1 MAGGLAY
8 GSVSI
13 MSPVLEHPTLRRQV
27 IPMTVEMYHA
37 LGDMGMIAPNT
48 ELLRGCILPK
58 MSKSPRHSLVTQRLL
73 DLLRSLIPA
82 GFSVWQEQPITCA
95 DSEPEPD
102 IAVVKGTREDFA
114 TEHPRTAEIVVEVAV
129 STLERDMEKI
139 SIYAEAGVKEYWL
152 VIPEERRV
160 EMWSGPTPAGYTT
173 CLKLGTDDTLISA
186 ALPAFVVS
194 LREILA

>member
-1 MAGGLAY
+1 
-8 GSVSI
+8 
-13 MSPVLEHPTLRRQV
+13 MS
-27 IPMTVEMYHA
+27 VEMYHA

-58 MSKSPRHSLVTQRLL
+58 MSKSPRHYIVTQRLL
-73 DLLRSLIPA
+73 DLLAKLLPV
-82 GFSVWQEQPITCA
+82 GFILRQEQPITCA

-102 IAVVKGTREDFA
+102 IAVVKGMREDFA
-114 TEHPRTAEIVVEVAV
+114 TKHPRTAEIVVEVAV
-129 STLERDMEKI
+129 STLDRDMEKI

-160 EMWSGPTPAGYTT
+160 EFWSGPTLQGYTS
-173 CLKLGTDDTLISA
+173 CLKLGVDDTLVSA
-186 ALPAFVVS
+186 VMPSLTIS